1 MGRGSAPPST
11 TPTTDGIVAAVI
23 QEGTRRGIDTR
34 WLKDDVVALYQD
46 LHRHPELSGQEHRT
60 QRGVAEALAGTRAD
74 LHECAGTGLVAMLR
88 NGPGPVVW
96 LHFDTDALPLTEQT
110 GLPYAGTERATLPDG
125 QVVGVMHACGHD
137 VHTAA
142 LVGCLRQLDRDRAGW
157 RGTVVGSSS
166 PPRRPAA
173 VRWRC
178 STSWWPAPCPRRCAP
193 TRCTPSTSP
202 PPRSDGSC
210 AGPASRRTRST
221 PSCSGSSRPRAPRAA
236 AWPPNGMHRA

>member
-1 MGRGSAPPST
+1 LGRGSAPPST

-157 RGTVVGSSS
+157 RGTVVGVFQPAEETGRGALAMLDELVAGALSAQV
-166 PPRRPAA
+166 PRPDA
-173 VRWRC
+173 VYAQHV
-178 STSWWPAPCPRRCAP
+178 TSAPLGRVVC
-193 TRCTPSTSP
+193 
-202 PPRSDGSC
+202 
-210 AGPASRRTRST
+210 
-221 PSCSGSSRPRAPRAA
+221 RPRFAPHPEHAVVLGIVAA
-236 AWPPNGMHRA
+236 TCAARSRLAA